1 MRIAALAAVAGLLV
15 ACGAATP
22 PAATGG
28 STAAATGTIEAA
40 TAGTAAEAAGST
52 ERVTLGLGFIPNVQ
66 FAPFYVAASKG
77 YYTAEG
83 LDVEFSYGNNV
94 NDLLVQTA
102 AGKVPFA
109 MASGDEV
116 LLARAQGVP
125 VKMVFLLYQKVPVA
139 VFSKQATGIARPEDL
154 RGKTIGLP
162 GRYGATYIG
171 LRGLLYAKGMQEQD
185 VTLNEIGFAQFEAV
199 SQDKVPAAV
208 GFANNEPLRLAETG
222 VPVNVI
228 KVADYIQLVNNGIV
242 ISEEFGKQH
251 PETVHKF
258 VRATRKGL
266 EATLADPDEAFK
278 LSLSFIPE
286 LTAEQRPFQRKVLV
300 ETLNYWRTPETDK
313 EGLGRLNPPAW
324 GATYTFLRDSAI
336 LARDTDP
343 EQAYSMEFLK

>member
-1 MRIAALAAVAGLLV
+1 MLTMRIAALAALAGLLV

-28 STAAATGTIEAA
+28 STAAAPGTTEAA
-40 TAGTAAEAAGST
+40 TAGTGAEAAGARA
-52 ERVTLGLGFIPNVQ
+52 RVTLGLGFIPNVQ

-77 YYTAEG
+77 YYAAEG

-139 VFSKQATGIARPEDL
+139 VFSKQAAGIARPEDL

-171 LRGLLYAKGMQEQD
+171 LRRLLYANGM
-185 VTLNEIGFAQFEAV
+185 
-199 SQDKVPAAV
+199 
-208 GFANNEPLRLAETG
+208 
-222 VPVNVI
+222 
-228 KVADYIQLVNNGIV
+228 
-242 ISEEFGKQH
+242 
-251 PETVHKF
+251 
-258 VRATRKGL
+258 
-266 EATLADPDEAFK
+266 
-278 LSLSFIPE
+278 
-286 LTAEQRPFQRKVLV
+286 
-300 ETLNYWRTPETDK
+300 
-313 EGLGRLNPPAW
+313 
-324 GATYTFLRDSAI
+324 
-336 LARDTDP
+336 
-343 EQAYSMEFLK
+343 